1 MKFGDILRDLLE
13 EHDLSQRQLADD
25 LHISSSAIGNYVRNN
40 REPDYHTLKRIAQ
53 YFHVSID
60 YLLNNPLDS
69 TTDFRDQR
77 LLQIFHSLTE
87 EQKDLYMEQG
97 KLFIKSNHKQKE
109 KSFLSRQKD
118 KAI

>member
-1 MKFGDILRDLLE
+1 MKFGDILRDLLD
-13 EHDLSQRQLADD
+13 EHDLSQKQLADD

-40 REPDYHTLKRIAQ
+40 REPDYHTLKRIAK

-60 YLLNNPLDS
+60 YLLNSPSD
-69 TTDFRDQR
+69 TTADFRDQQ

-87 EQKDLYMEQG
+87 EQKDLYIEQG
-97 KLFIKSNHKQKE
+97 KLFIKSNQKQKE
-109 KSFLSRQKD
+109 KSFLSKPKS